1 MTPFRARR
9 AVGLLL
15 AGSVGAQTGQN
26 APCFDSTT
34 GATCIECY
42 SLWDARCEMGT
53 PVENCVGADFIW
65 CGYNPCNS
73 CSGCYRDGTCDT
85 TVNDQNNCFYWN
97 GIWCGAEDPM
107 CTGCNSCHL
116 TAATG

>member
-85 TVNDQNNCFYWN
+85 TVNDQNNCFKSNSTRKIKKNYVYF
-97 GIWCGAEDPM
+97 GI
-107 CTGCNSCHL
+107 
-116 TAATG
+116 